1 MNEQEITNY
10 VLSLI
15 PKEEKDRV
23 FKQEYCAI
31 GTDFIGFMETYYYL
45 SKIIPKE
52 YTVYD
57 FGCALIKACLNEICN
72 FSEEEKE
79 LLEGKLI
86 SAKNFKEIIKHTII
100 EIEEDGFHAIYDDWD
115 IKYKFAT
122 GDMKYPNY
130 NEVISQFKPGFAEKV
145 LIDPLNIELIA
156 DALNE
161 RRGIRF
167 HFPKDDSKGI
177 KITFFD
183 KELSLSEALL
193 MPKLDY

>member
-1 MNEQEITNY
+1 MI
-10 VLSLI
+10 
-15 PKEEKDRV
+15 
-23 FKQEYCAI
+23 
-31 GTDFIGFMETYYYL
+31 
-45 SKIIPKE
+45 
-52 YTVYD
+52 
-57 FGCALIKACLNEICN
+57 LIKACLNEICN

>member
-1 MNEQEITNY
+1 MEKKIRHNFNKGIKLHLACANNLIRPVTNCIY
-10 VLSLI
+10 F
-15 PKEEKDRV
+15 KDG
-23 FKQEYCAI
+23 YAI
-31 GTDFIGFMETYYYL
+31 ASNGMI
-45 SKIIPKE
+45 
-52 YTVYD
+52 
-57 FGCALIKACLNEICN
+57 LIKACLNEICN

-130 NEVISQFKPGFAEKV
+130 NGVISQFKPGFAEKV

-167 HFPKDDSKGI
+167 HFPKDDSRGI
-177 KITFFD
+177 KITFSD

>member
-1 MNEQEITNY
+1 MKKKIRHNFNKGIKLHLACANDLIRPVMNCIY
-10 VLSLI
+10 F
-15 PKEEKDRV
+15 KDG
-23 FKQEYCAI
+23 YAI
-31 GTDFIGFMETYYYL
+31 ASNG
-45 SKIIPKE
+45 KI
-52 YTVYD
+52 
-57 FGCALIKACLNEICN
+57 LIKACLNEICN

-115 IKYKFAT
+115 IKYKFVT
-122 GDMKYPNY
+122 GEMKYPNY
-130 NEVISQFKPGFAEKV
+130 NEVISQFRPGFAEKV

-156 DALNE
+156 DALDVS
-161 RRGIRF
+161 GGTRF
-167 HFPKDDSKGI
+167 HFPKDDRKGI
-177 KITFFD
+177 KITFYD

>member
-1 MNEQEITNY
+1 
-10 VLSLI
+10 
-15 PKEEKDRV
+15 
-23 FKQEYCAI
+23 
-31 GTDFIGFMETYYYL
+31 
-45 SKIIPKE
+45 
-52 YTVYD
+52 
-57 FGCALIKACLNEICN
+57 
-72 FSEEEKE
+72 
-79 LLEGKLI
+79 
-86 SAKNFKEIIKHTII
+86 
-100 EIEEDGFHAIYDDWD
+100 
-115 IKYKFAT
+115 
-122 GDMKYPNY
+122 MKYPNY

-145 LIDPLNIELIA
+145 LIDPLNIELIADALIA

>member
-1 MNEQEITNY
+1 MKKIRHNFNKGIKLHLACANNIY
-10 VLSLI
+10 RVCACNLLRPVMSCI
-15 PKEEKDRV
+15 YFKDG
-23 FKQEYCAI
+23 YAI
-31 GTDFIGFMETYYYL
+31 ASNG
-45 SKIIPKE
+45 KI
-52 YTVYD
+52 
-57 FGCALIKACLNEICN
+57 LIKACLNEICN

-115 IKYKFAT
+115 IKYKFANI
-122 GDMKYPNY
+122 DSKYPNY
-130 NEVISQFKPGFAEKV
+130 NEVISQFRPGFAEKV
-145 LIDPLNIELIA
+145 LIDSLNIELIA
-156 DALNE
+156 DALDA
-161 RRGIRF
+161 RKGIRF

-177 KITFFD
+177 KITFYD

>member
-1 MNEQEITNY
+1 M
-10 VLSLI
+10 V
-15 PKEEKDRV
+15 K
-23 FKQEYCAI
+23 
-31 GTDFIGFMETYYYL
+31 
-45 SKIIPKE
+45 
-52 YTVYD
+52 
-57 FGCALIKACLNEICN
+57 
-72 FSEEEKE
+72 
-79 LLEGKLI
+79 
-86 SAKNFKEIIKHTII
+86 
-100 EIEEDGFHAIYDDWD
+100 IYDDWD

-177 KITFFD
+177 KITFYD

>member
-1 MNEQEITNY
+1 MKKIRHNFNKGIKLHLACANDFFLRPVMNCIY
-10 VLSLI
+10 F
-15 PKEEKDRV
+15 KDG
-23 FKQEYCAI
+23 YAI
-31 GTDFIGFMETYYYL
+31 ASNEMI
-45 SKIIPKE
+45 
-52 YTVYD
+52 
-57 FGCALIKACLNEICN
+57 LIKACLNEICN

-122 GDMKYPNY
+122 RDMKYPNY

-156 DALNE
+156 DALNA
-161 RRGIRF
+161 RKGIRF

-177 KITFFD
+177 KITFSD